1 MSTGVSNLNR
11 VFTTVGSPVRWLGSG
26 VESITG
32 KNSVTEFLKSDLVTG
47 AVGGLILG
55 GNPITGAVG
64 MSTGAAVGAGAA
76 LGQGYNEAKE
86 ASSQAEAAANQSAGA
101 TPASAGTLLTSVKS
115 RKRVSNIF
123 TSGQGLLGSAPITRK
138 RLLGE

>member
-101 TPASAGTLLTSVKS
+101 TRRRQGHFSHRSRAG
-115 RKRVSNIF
+115 
-123 TSGQGLLGSAPITRK
+123 SGFPTFSQVARAFLEAHR
-138 RLLGE
+138 